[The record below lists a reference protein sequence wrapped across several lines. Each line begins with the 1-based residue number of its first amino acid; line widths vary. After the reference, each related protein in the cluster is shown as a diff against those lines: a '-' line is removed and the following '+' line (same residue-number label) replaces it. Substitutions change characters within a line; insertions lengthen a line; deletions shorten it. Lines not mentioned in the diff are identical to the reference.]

1 MIENPKIKTFSD
13 GVAFLISA
21 IFSPYVTATVFI
33 VLASYKYAAN
43 MGQFLPWI
51 LIFLFFATILPG
63 LYILWLLEAGKIKD
77 IHMADRA
84 ERKWPFLLAGISSAL
99 GALLLFELGTA
110 HTVVALAVTYSAI
123 ALIVAFITLVWKIS
137 VHTAMFA
144 SIVTVAVIIF
154 GPVYAWFYLIL
165 IPLAWSRIHRK
176 RHTIGQAAAGAMMAF
191 IVTAAVFWAF
201 GYL

>member
-1 MIENPKIKTFSD
+1 M
-13 GVAFLISA
+13 AFLISA

-43 MGQFLPWI
+43 MGEFLPWI

-63 LYILWLLEAGKIKD
+63 LYIFWLRETGKIKD
-77 IHMADRA
+77 IHMADRS
-84 ERKWPFLLAGISSAL
+84 ERKWPFMLAGISSAF
-99 GALLLFELGTA
+99 GALLLYEVGTA
-110 HTVVALAVTYSAI
+110 HTIVALAVTYAVIAVLVAI
-123 ALIVAFITLVWKIS
+123 ITLFWKIS

-144 SIVTVAVIIF
+144 SVVTVAAIIF

-165 IPLAWSRIHRK
+165 IPLAWSRIFRK
-176 RHTIGQAAAGAMMAF
+176 RHTIWQTTAGAVMAVV
-191 IVTAAVFWAF
+191 VTVLVFWAF